1 MISKKIDNAIDVIN
15 TARTWEINVEE
26 NKRYAWRKKLIHT
39 QRQLVD
45 IRHALEENRSVA
57 AFGESQM
64 GKSYLVSA
72 ILSEPGVPFC
82 VNGGDKKYNF
92 IDEINPSA
100 PNSSVEATGVVTRFT
115 SSPQQSD
122 RIPEGWLKVR
132 MLTIADIVLVLA
144 ESYYNQVVRRSRN
157 IGDLMGNIEKRIE
170 ECHIGTNTS
179 PLITEIDIANIEDYL
194 RNTQTIGVN
203 CDHIF
208 STNLFQFL
216 LQNIGRISNEDT
228 LSLLKLLW
236 NNNED
241 FNRLFDNLISAYRE
255 IGFQNITYVDFKA
268 VLRKHGSLLDVARL
282 DEMYSS
288 PEAVSSQYD
297 PQASVKLSPDGVAHS
312 LPKSFF
318 SALIAELCFIVD
330 KQNDATGRSF
340 MENLDILDFPGLRPK
355 QSKNE
360 DELAVGKN
368 LATVFRRGKVTY
380 LFNKYS
386 RTKRISSLL
395 FCHNNNQSTEC
406 TMGPVISDWVNT
418 NVGRSANDRNKFMEK
433 TIASPLMV
441 ISTWFNRDL
450 DYNNESRDADLGERW
465 NRRFKTVLS
474 KEVLQ
479 SIDKPEHWF
488 NSWVSAGTPFK
499 SIFML
504 RDFKFSRAI
513 FKGYNPDTNQQE
525 IEPIE
530 NDRFPDYL
538 ERLKESFVGND
549 FVRAHFNNP
558 SEQWDMSATPACDGT
573 KTIISHLNELAPKV
587 QEACMQKYSDDYRIL
602 VDELKSLLFSEYHD
616 DDPAEQTK
624 KAKKEVGRIIL
635 SIDRNCGN
643 DPYHWSRLMES
654 LMIPERIVRET
665 VFSQIAGNEV
675 SKPLTKPESEIFM
688 AAGLDTDATEA
699 ENLKRLCN
707 YLGAD
712 DRNECEET
720 LKDIDSDIDITK
732 LLEHNRMV
740 DSAAE
745 QLLTKIEQLW
755 QTDFLSVKVAG
766 GKDSPEV
773 NTIVA
778 KLVSLYNELNVHRVL
793 VGEIQ
798 HLMDTIVKEKQV
810 GIVASWLTMSLNKF
824 VGEFGYSFISPDTL
838 RSVAKK
844 NDEFNLCIDIDM
856 LDDTIQAEGV
866 ELLKQMDA
874 VQHTLEQDGF
884 TTKVREQQKLLP
896 QYRSRWQWQN
906 RMRAAFAIV
915 SGLRDYII
923 EANNELKKIIDSIN

>member
-1 MISKKIDNAIDVIN
+1 MKSKIDNAIAVIN
-15 TARTWEINVEE
+15 AARAWEVNVDE
-26 NKRYAWRKKLIHT
+26 NKRYSWRKKLIHT

-45 IRHALEENRSVA
+45 IRYALEENRSIA

-82 VNGGDKKYNF
+82 VSGGEKRYNF

-115 SSPQQSD
+115 ASPQQTD
-122 RIPEGWLKVR
+122 KIPEGWLKVK
-132 MLTIADIVLVLA
+132 MLTVADIVLVLA

-157 IGDLMGNIEKRIE
+157 IGDLMSNIEKKIT
-170 ECHIGTNTS
+170 ECHIGINTS

-194 RNTQTIGVN
+194 RNTQTVGVN

-216 LQNIGRISNEDT
+216 LQNIGNISNEDT
-228 LSLLKLLW
+228 LSLLKLIW

-241 FNRLFDNLISAYRE
+241 FNRLFDNLVSTYRE
-255 IGFQNITYVDFKA
+255 IGFRNVTYVDFRA

-282 DEMYSS
+282 DEMYSE
-288 PEAVSSQYD
+288 PEAVSTQYE
-297 PQASVKLSPDGVAHS
+297 PTASVKLSPDGTVHS

-318 SALIAELCFIVD
+318 SALIAELCFVVD
-330 KQNDATGRSF
+330 KQNNSTGRSF

-360 DELAVGKN
+360 DELCIGKN

-406 TMGPVISDWVNT
+406 TMGPVLSDWVNT
-418 NVGRSANDRNKFMEK
+418 NVGRSAIDREKFMEK
-433 TIASPLMV
+433 TIASPLLV

-450 DYNNESRDADLGERW
+450 DYNNETRDADLGERW
-465 NRRFKTVLS
+465 NRRFKIVLS

-479 SIDKPEHWF
+479 SIDKPDHWF
-488 NSWVSAGTPFK
+488 NSWVSSGMPFK

-525 IEPIE
+525 TDAIE

-538 ERLKESFVGND
+538 ERLKESFTGND
-549 FVRAHFNNP
+549 FVRAHFDNP
-558 SEQWDMSATPACDGT
+558 SEHWDLSATPACDGT
-573 KTIISHLNELAPKV
+573 KTIISHLNKLAPKV
-587 QEACMQKYSDDYRIL
+587 QEACMQKYGDDYMIL
-602 VDELKSLLFSEYHD
+602 VEDLKTLLNGEYHD

-643 DPYHWSRLMES
+643 DPYYWCRLMES
-654 LMIPERIVRET
+654 MMIPERIVRET

-675 SKPLTKPESEIFM
+675 SKPLSKPESEIFM
-688 AAGLDTDATEA
+688 AAGLDTDLKES
-699 ENLKRLCN
+699 ENLTRLCN

-712 DRNECEET
+712 DRKECEEI
-720 LKDIDSDIDITK
+720 LKDIDPDIDISK

-778 KLVSLYNELNVHRVL
+778 KLVTLYNELNVHKVL
-793 VGEIQ
+793 VEEIQ
-798 HLMDTIVKEKQV
+798 HLMDTIKKEKQV

-824 VGEFGYSFISPDTL
+824 VGEFGFSFINDDIL

-844 NDEFNLCIDIDM
+844 NDEFNLCIDIEM
-856 LDDTIQAEGV
+856 LDSAVQAEGV
-866 ELLKQMDA
+866 ELLRQMDT
-874 VQHTLEQDGF
+874 VQHSLEQEGF
-884 TTKVREQQKLLP
+884 TTKVREQQKQLP

-915 SGLRDYII
+915 SGLRDYNI
-923 EANNELKKIIDSIN
+923 EANNEIKRIIDSIN